1 MRHLWLL
8 KGQNYYRHKNKVYWI
23 WLRWQYPIHI
33 SNKAFPVIFILFDSF
48 LTYQVAYA
56 ILMDANLQ
64 HEIILKFLQYTT
76 FTDNWSCKW
85 MFHFLSSIFQFL
97 SFRHWPMIMRNFC
110 HKLQPIS
117 IMIIHISWGKSR
129 IWSEQQIR
137 SNSRLQNIAWTLQF
151 LRQLSGRCRKP
162 HIEWHDPIKTQRL
175 RFCGSKLCNVRRL
188 NSQP

>member
-1 MRHLWLL
+1 MTIPDSYFKQSISCYFSSLL
-8 KGQNYYRHKNKVYWI
+8 PSQLYKTNVWI
-23 WLRWQYPIHI
+23 Q
-33 SNKAFPVIFILFDSF
+33 IFNVKS
-48 LTYQVAYA
+48 
-56 ILMDANLQ
+56 
-64 HEIILKFLQYTT
+64 LKFSQHSRTG
-76 FTDNWSCKW
+76 FTQLYICKW
-85 MFHFLSSIFQFL
+85 MFHFLPSIFQFL
-97 SFRHWPMIMRNFC
+97 SLCHWLMIIRNFC
-110 HKLQPIS
+110 HKLQPIT

-175 RFCGSKLCNVRRL
+175 RFYGSKLCNVRRL